1 MKAMRTGQLVSSI
14 YIAVFSV
21 VAVAAAAP
29 SKQPASIKVS
39 SAAAAQSLYIVQA
52 ATMSSA
58 RQSVDRVDA
67 KVEREL
73 AIIHAVSAYLTRD
86 QADQLRMSGG
96 VHLFED
102 RLVTTRGSLLSSLT
116 TSVVSPVATLTS
128 PLVSTVGTVAAPV
141 LWPR

>member
-1 MKAMRTGQLVSSI
+1 MCITRNRKFRSYGMKAMRTGQLVSSI

-21 VAVAAAAP
+21 VAVAAAAS
-29 SKQPASIKVS
+29 SKQPASINVS
-39 SAAAAQSLYIVQA
+39 GVAAAQSLYIVQA

-86 QADQLRMSGG
+86 QADRLRMSGG

-102 RLVTTRGSLLSSLT
+102 R
-116 TSVVSPVATLTS
+116 
-128 PLVSTVGTVAAPV
+128 
-141 LWPR
+141 